1 MDAYTLSPLCR
12 KRIFATVLFA
22 RNSDSESWNQGFRML
37 THMNS
42 HTTNR
47 QEVHYSR
54 LAALLWNELKQHKV
68 EGVGQLKKSAKK
80 GKGKLKKKGQVV
92 PLKVRKPHVFN
103 VHTQMYRSMFAGVHS
118 IERWADVKDKNL
130 SDSRVARKHYVRDK
144 TEKRRRNLQRLRGRA
159 RRREAELLRRRGE
172 GQLVPQYTAAA
183 QVHHKLPHFMRTQEF
198 VDTHRPHWPFVDAD
212 FSASEDSEEES
223 EREPDGTS
231 ADHSAEQ

>member
-1 MDAYTLSPLCR
+1 MVS
-12 KRIFATVLFA
+12 
-22 RNSDSESWNQGFRML
+22 
-37 THMNS
+37 
-42 HTTNR
+42 
-47 QEVHYSR
+47 
-54 LAALLWNELKQHKV
+54 
-68 EGVGQLKKSAKK
+68 
-80 GKGKLKKKGQVV
+80 
-92 PLKVRKPHVFN
+92 LKVRKPHVFN

-231 ADHSAEQ
+231 AEIILQSSDDDDDNEQHGNARLEAESSDSDENSASEDDGDNTI